1 MDQPAVIVA
10 ERKSAR
16 KGSLYGTLAE
26 LLPGTTL
33 RAVETPEA
41 LWAEIRQEPFPC
53 LVIDEG
59 FCQGEAP
66 FESLMETLRSRY
78 PNVPLLWALARDTVP
93 ETWKPL
99 QGNLRDDFVLRP
111 IRALDLS
118 RRVLRLLSMVSKAPE
133 LQQANRVLAAVIEER
148 SHDLYESDERFRLL
162 FNACTDG
169 VCTVAVGEEKGDD
182 HIVEVNSQLCHALNY
197 PREEIMNMLP
207 KDLVDPH
214 HIKAMNART
223 RTLAVD
229 KQMYIETILVTRDGH
244 KIPATITARHFSF
257 SRQPYIIFVVHFRAR
272 GEAGAPDNDLDYVYR
287 TYAMQTGQVMY
298 EYTIPTEK
306 VRLSGATLQI
316 TGLSVEALESMT
328 REDCVQ
334 LVHGDDRKE
343 FLHRIAQAVST
354 IGEFQMQYRV
364 RHVSGEYR
372 HVEDLGI
379 VVPGESGEPQCI
391 FGTVKDVTDRVRA
404 EQDER
409 IMEQE
414 LQHSKRLESLGVLA
428 GGIAHDFN
436 NILAAIIGLTDMSI
450 QELDGPPDVVED
462 LEESLR
468 AAHRAKDLVKQI
480 LAFSRQTGEEHI
492 PVHLH
497 AVVREA
503 LGLLRASIP
512 NSINIVDKIGS
523 ETGMVL
529 ANPTQMHQVVMN
541 YCTNGVQAMTEKG
554 GALEVRL
561 EEVEVT
567 RRFAAAHPKL
577 HLGPYL
583 KLTVA
588 DRGRGIEPVHMRRIF
603 DPFYTTKGPGEG
615 TGMGLAMVY
624 GIVADHGGA
633 VFVESVL
640 GQGTEFHTYL
650 PKIAT
655 TADGKAALV
664 ESPAMGRES
673 ILVVDDERAIR
684 RFCQRSLTPL
694 GYRIH
699 STGEPEAALADF
711 KRDPAAF
718 DLVITDQH
726 MPGMT
731 GDSLARRL
739 RKVRPDIP
747 IILFTG
753 FSSEISEEAAR
764 DAGIDE
770 VVPKPV
776 LASQLTTAIRRVLET
791 ARRA

>member
-1 MDQPAVIVA
+1 MVQPAVIVA
-10 ERKSAR
+10 EG
-16 KGSLYGTLAE
+16 KGERPKSLYRILTAKMPDVVMQRADSMDA
-26 LLPGTTL
+26 LLDMLQGV
-33 RAVETPEA
+33 AS
-41 LWAEIRQEPFPC
+41 QC
-53 LVIDEG
+53 LVIDED
-59 FCQGEAP
+59 FCKASFSP
-66 FESLMETLRSRY
+66 ETLVEKLRETRSA
-78 PNVPLLWALARDTVP
+78 VPVLWVLARGTDPGAWGT
-93 ETWKPL
+93 L
-99 QGNLRDDFVLRP
+99 LGNSRDDFMLRP
-111 IRALDLS
+111 LREAELFGRVARMLSISTRA
-118 RRVLRLLSMVSKAPE
+118 PG
-133 LQQANRVLAAVIEER
+133 LQQANRVLAAVVEER

-162 FNACTDG
+162 FNACIDG
-169 VCTVAVGEEKGDD
+169 VCTVALGADKDGD

-197 PREEIMNMLP
+197 PREEILAMLP

-214 HIKAMNART
+214 HIRAMNARL
-223 RTLAVD
+223 RTLTVE
-229 KQMYIETILVTRDGH
+229 KQFYIETILVTRDGQ
-244 KIPATITARHFSF
+244 KLPAAITARHFSF
-257 SRQPYIIFVVHFRAR
+257 SRQPYIIFVVHFRPR
-272 GEAGAPDNDLDYVYR
+272 GEAGAPEGDLDGVYR

-306 VRLSGATLQI
+306 LRMSGATHQI
-316 TGLSVEALESMT
+316 TGLSIETMESMS
-328 REDCVQ
+328 REAC
-334 LVHGDDRKE
+334 LALIHPDDRKE
-343 FLHRIAQAVST
+343 LLHRIAQAAST
-354 IGEFQMQYRV
+354 LGEFHMKYRI
-364 RHVSGEYR
+364 RHASGEYR

-379 VVPGESGEPQCI
+379 VVPGESGEPQSI

-414 LQHSKRLESLGVLA
+414 IQHSKRLESLGVLA

-436 NILAAIIGLTDMSI
+436 NILAAIIGLTDLSI
-450 QELDGPPDVVED
+450 QELTGPPEVVED

-480 LAFSRQTGEEHI
+480 LAFSRQTGEEHT
-492 PVHLH
+492 PVYLH

-503 LGLLRASIP
+503 LSLLRASIP
-512 NSINIVDKIGS
+512 TSINIIDSVDTES
-523 ETGMVL
+523 GMVR

-541 YCTNGVQAMTEKG
+541 YCTNGVQAMSEKG
-554 GALEVRL
+554 GTLEVRL
-561 EEVEVT
+561 ENVEIT

-577 HLGPYL
+577 HPGPYV

-588 DRGRGIEPVHMRRIF
+588 DKGRGIEPVHMRRIF

-633 VFVESVL
+633 VFVDSIL
-640 GQGTEFHTYL
+640 GHGTEFHTYL
-650 PKIAT
+650 PRIAT
-655 TADGKAALV
+655 TEDGEIDAV
-664 ESPAMGRES
+664 DIPASGRES

-694 GYRIH
+694 GYRVH
-699 STGEPEAALADF
+699 STGDPEVALADF
-711 KRDPAAF
+711 KRDPSAY

-726 MPGMT
+726 MPLMT

-753 FSSEISEEAAR
+753 FSSEISEETAR
-764 DAGIDE
+764 EAGIE
-770 VVPKPV
+770 EIVPKPV

-791 ARRA
+791 ARRD

>member
-1 MDQPAVIVA
+1 MEQPVVIVA
-10 ERKSAR
+10 EK
-16 KGSLYGTLAE
+16 KGRRRSSLQPVLASQMPSVALEVIDSLDALLE
-26 LLPGTTL
+26 LLQGAAAYALVVDEDFCSSAHSPDWVSRKLREVQPGL
-33 RAVETPEA
+33 PV
-41 LWAEIRQEPFPC
+41 LWV
-53 LVIDEG
+53 L
-59 FCQGEAP
+59 
-66 FESLMETLRSRY
+66 S
-78 PNVPLLWALARDTVP
+78 RDTDP
-93 ETWKPL
+93 ASWSPIL
-99 QGNLRDDFVLRP
+99 GNSRDDFILRP
-111 IRALDLS
+111 LREKEFVGRITRMLS
-118 RRVLRLLSMVSKAPE
+118 VATRAPE
-133 LQQANRVLAAVIEER
+133 LQQANRVLAAVVEER

-162 FNACTDG
+162 FNACIDG
-169 VCTVAVGEEKGDD
+169 VCTVALGNDKEGD

-197 PREEIMNMLP
+197 PREEILAMLP

-214 HIKAMNART
+214 YIKAMNARL

-229 KQMYIETILVTRDGH
+229 KQFYIETILVTRDGQ
-244 KIPATITARHFSF
+244 KLPAAITARHFSF

-272 GEAGAPDNDLDYVYR
+272 GEAGAPSSDLDDVYR

-306 VRLSGATLQI
+306 LRMSGATSQI
-316 TGLSVEALESMT
+316 TGLSIETMESMN
-328 REDCVQ
+328 REAC
-334 LVHGDDRKE
+334 LALIHPDDRKE
-343 FLHRIAQAVST
+343 LLHRIAQAAST
-354 IGEFQMQYRV
+354 LGEFHMQYRI
-364 RHVSGEYR
+364 RHTSGEYR

-379 VVPGESGEPQCI
+379 VVPGESGEPQSI

-404 EQDER
+404 EQEER

-512 NSINIVDKIGS
+512 NSINIIDKIDT

-541 YCTNGVQAMTEKG
+541 YCTNGVQAMSEKG
-554 GALEVRL
+554 GSLEVRL

-567 RRFAAAHPKL
+567 RRFAASHPKL
-577 HLGPYL
+577 HPGPYL

-588 DRGRGIEPVHMRRIF
+588 DRGRGIEPAHMRRIF

-633 VFVESVL
+633 VFVESIL

-655 TADGKAALV
+655 TAEEEAAIV
-664 ESPAMGRES
+664 EGPALGRES

-694 GYRIH
+694 GYRVH
-699 STGEPEAALADF
+699 STGEPEVALAEF
-711 KRDPAAF
+711 KRDPRAY

-739 RKVRPDIP
+739 RKVRADIP

-753 FSSEISEEAAR
+753 FSSEISEETAR
-764 DAGIDE
+764 EAGIE
-770 VVPKPV
+770 EIVPKPV
-776 LASQLTTAIRRVLET
+776 LASQLTTAIRRVLEM
-791 ARRA
+791 ARAK

>member
-1 MDQPAVIVA
+1 LL
-10 ERKSAR
+10 R
-16 KGSLYGTLAE
+16 E
-26 LLPGTTL
+26 LLRGTAL
-33 RAVETPEA
+33 RAVETDEA
-41 LWAEIRQEPFPC
+41 LWAALGSDYPLC
-53 LVIDEG
+53 LCIDES
-59 FCQGEAP
+59 FCDGEVFPEALVEALQNRRPNAP
-66 FESLMETLRSRY
+66 R
-78 PNVPLLWALARDTVP
+78 LWALARETNP
-93 ETWKPL
+93 ETWGPL
-99 QGNLRDDFVLRP
+99 RENPSDDFVLRP
-111 IRALDLS
+111 FRPQELLARL
-118 RRVLRLLSMVSKAPE
+118 RRMLSMAGRAPE

-169 VCTVAVGEEKGDD
+169 VCTVSVGEEKGDD
-182 HIVEVNSQLCHALNY
+182 HIIEVNSQLCHALNY
-197 PREEIMNMLP
+197 PREEILNMLP

-214 HIKAMNART
+214 YIKAMNART

-244 KIPATITARHFSF
+244 KIPATITARYFSF

-287 TYAMQTGQVMY
+287 TYAMQTGQIMY

-306 VRLSGATLQI
+306 VRLSGATNQI
-316 TGLSVEALESMT
+316 TGLSVEDLESMS
-328 REDCVQ
+328 REECVQ

-354 IGEFQMQYRV
+354 IGEFHMQYRV
-364 RHVSGEYR
+364 RHISGEYR

-379 VVPGESGEPQCI
+379 VVPGESGEPQSI
-391 FGTVKDVTDRVRA
+391 FGTVKDITDRVRA

-450 QELDGPPDVVED
+450 QELDGPPDVLED

-512 NSINIVDKIGS
+512 NSINIVDKIDS

-541 YCTNGVQAMTEKG
+541 YCTNGVQAMTERG
-554 GALEVRL
+554 GSLEVRL

-567 RRFAAAHPKL
+567 RRFAAVHPKL
-577 HLGPYL
+577 HPGPYL

-588 DRGRGIEPVHMRRIF
+588 DRGRGIEPVHLRRIF

-650 PKIAT
+650 PRIAM
-655 TADGKAALV
+655 TADGKVALT
-664 ESPAMGRES
+664 EGPAVGRES

-699 STGEPEAALADF
+699 CTGEPEVALAEF
-711 KRDPAAF
+711 KRDPSAI

-739 RKVRPDIP
+739 RKVRADIP

-753 FSSEISEEAAR
+753 YSSEISEEAAR

-776 LASQLTTAIRRVLET
+776 LASQLTTAIRRVLEA